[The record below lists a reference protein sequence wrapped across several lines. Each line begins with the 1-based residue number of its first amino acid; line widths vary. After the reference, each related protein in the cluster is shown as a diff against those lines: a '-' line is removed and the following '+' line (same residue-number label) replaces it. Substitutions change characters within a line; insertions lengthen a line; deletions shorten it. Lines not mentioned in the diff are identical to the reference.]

1 MAVALGSSA
10 GPQPGVDTQIAPTC
24 PPGVG
29 AAQVGS
35 ILGGRVAVRQ
45 RDREYWCSA
54 GCEAT

>member
-24 PPGVG
+24 PAGVG
-29 AAQVGS
+29 AAEIGS
-35 ILGGRVAVRQ
+35 MVGGRVAVR
-45 RDREYWCSA
+45 RLEREYWRSA